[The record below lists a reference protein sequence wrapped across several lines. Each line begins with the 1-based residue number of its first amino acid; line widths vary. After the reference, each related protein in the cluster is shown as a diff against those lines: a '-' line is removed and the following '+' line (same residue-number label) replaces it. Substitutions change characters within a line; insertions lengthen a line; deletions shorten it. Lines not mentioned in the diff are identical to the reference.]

1 MHRFSLPVYE
11 PHPLFTQFTQGKLSR
26 IHPDGGELWYHD
38 FIAQQK
44 EPHERTQHKPPCS
57 NAQQSHHA
65 APPDRRT
72 PHTSPTGQPCIRLF
86 GGRLHATFPQQHL
99 PFRSARI
106 GTNQHAHADSRAAD
120 SSHHNEASNAPTNGT
135 FPATEPPRLL
145 VEQVARLST
154 NSIPTRRLHLAKEPA
169 PTFAMDTRKNA
180 VTCLFSLVEQQPS
193 LSLFFS

>member
-1 MHRFSLPVYE
+1 MSNAPSLLQPTYDAGAMHRFSLPVYE

-72 PHTSPTGQPCIRLF
+72 PRTSPTGQPCTRLF
-86 GGRLHATFPQQHL
+86 GRCLHATFPQQHL

-106 GTNQHAHADSRAAD
+106 GTISTLT
-120 SSHHNEASNAPTNGT
+120 PTAGP
-135 FPATEPPRLL
+135 PATATATRPATPQPTARFRPPNHP
-145 VEQVARLST
+145 V
-154 NSIPTRRLHLAKEPA
+154 
-169 PTFAMDTRKNA
+169 
-180 VTCLFSLVEQQPS
+180 FS
-193 LSLFFS
+193 

>member
-1 MHRFSLPVYE
+1 MNREPRGGNVRVVATATHHAARVSFANNEPSPMSNAPSLLQPTYDAGAMHRFSLPVYE

-72 PHTSPTGQPCIRLF
+72 PRTSPTGQPCIRLF
-86 GGRLHATFPQQHL
+86 GGCLHATFPQQQL
-99 PFRSARI
+99 PCRSA
-106 GTNQHAHADSRAAD
+106 
-120 SSHHNEASNAPTNGT
+120 
-135 FPATEPPRLL
+135 
-145 VEQVARLST
+145 
-154 NSIPTRRLHLAKEPA
+154 
-169 PTFAMDTRKNA
+169 
-180 VTCLFSLVEQQPS
+180 
-193 LSLFFS
+193 